1 MHTDLEFAYNYNQ
14 IDTYVLNGNIYENI
28 ECQFWIEIV
37 LSVDPSIRRQ
47 NNNKMWPKVVLYES
61 EV

>member
-1 MHTDLEFAYNYNQ
+1 MPTYSEFAYNYNQ

-37 LSVDPSIRRQ
+37 LSVNPSIRRQ
-47 NNNKMWPKVVLYES
+47 NDNKL
-61 EV
+61 